1 MSSARHTL
9 RLLLIHG
16 NASIIFFDPFLMVG
30 RLCRA
35 DNLPMTLRIF
45 MFVLLTAAI
54 WGADVY
60 YTTHSQPQAA
70 LSASLAAVNGGDRE
84 ASQLRTQDAA
94 KDALVV
100 LPWLL
105 SVGALA
111 VCFGKPMSR
120 AAHQL
125 LTSNSN
131 LNGRSS

>member
-1 MSSARHTL
+1 ML
-9 RLLLIHG
+9 VG
-16 NASIIFFDPFLMVG
+16 VNPPIIFFHPFLMVE
-30 RLCRA
+30 RLGRA
-35 DNLPMTLRIF
+35 DNLPMILRIF

-60 YTTHSQPQAA
+60 YTTRSQPKAA

-111 VCFGKPMSR
+111 VCFGKPMSS